1 MSISSM
7 FEIGRRSLS
16 TYKSAIDVTSGNIA
30 NANNPGYTRR
40 RVDLRNLTQTNGV
53 LGRLGSGVSPG
64 DLLRT
69 RQRFAETALWRENA
83 GLAKYEQSETMLQQV
98 ESIFGDA
105 SSGGLSNVLS
115 EFWNSWNDLA
125 NDPESDSLRSLVK
138 NKGQLLADSMNNTY
152 NRTLQFQQQIKPQIS
167 GTVNDINRIGRQ
179 LVNLNRELRVSDNP
193 DLLDSRDQLISDLS
207 KMINISVKEKDTGE
221 VSIFSGGYLLVS
233 DTKQNELSVSFNSDS
248 AVQSAAVVFKDSNF
262 EPEIEGGTLA
272 GMMDTFNNKIPSYL
286 DSLDTLAVNVA
297 EKVNE
302 LHAAGYNV
310 AGTTGVNFFDDGV
323 SGASSFR
330 MNAAIVED
338 PTLIATRAATEGV
351 GSNSVAESIFNLQF
365 DTIVE
370 NQAPSDFFTNLL
382 SVIGSDI
389 DNASFLRESQEL
401 ITQNL
406 QNQKDQVAGV
416 SLDEEMTKLV
426 QYEQAYQAAAKIINT
441 VDQMLETVLSLR

>member
-1 MSISSM
+1 M

-16 TYKSAIDVTSGNIA
+16 SYKSAIDVTSGNIA

-53 LGRLGSGVSPG
+53 LGRLGSGVEPG
-64 DLLRT
+64 DLMRT

-83 GLAKYEQSETMLQQV
+83 GLSKYQQSEALLQQV
-98 ESIFGDA
+98 ESIFGDS
-105 SSGGLSNVLS
+105 SSGGLSSVLS

-125 NDPESDSLRSLVK
+125 NDPESDALRSLVK

-152 NRTLQFQQQIKPQIS
+152 NRTLQFQQQIKPQITS
-167 GTVNDINRIGRQ
+167 TVNDINRIGQQ
-179 LVNLNRELRVSDNP
+179 LININKELRVSNNP
-193 DLLDSRDQLISDLS
+193 DLMDSRDQLITDLS
-207 KMINISVKEKDTGE
+207 QMININVKEKDNGE
-221 VSIFSGGYLLVS
+221 VSIFFGGHVLIS
-233 DTKQNELSVSFNSDS
+233 DTKQNELSVDYNTDNI
-248 AVQSAAVVFKDSNF
+248 VQSVGVVFKDSSYK
-262 EPEIEGGTLA
+262 PEIEGGSLA
-272 GMMDTFNNKIPSYL
+272 GLVDTFNNKIPSYL
-286 DSLDTLAVNVA
+286 DSLDTLAVKIA

-302 LHAAGYNV
+302 KHVAGYNI
-310 AGTTGVNFFDDGV
+310 AGTTGVNFFASGI
-323 SGASSFR
+323 SGASSFK
-330 MNAAIVED
+330 MNEAIVKD

-370 NQAPSDFFTNLL
+370 NQAPSDFFTNLI

-389 DNASFLRESQEL
+389 DNASFQRESHEL
-401 ITQNL
+401 ITQSL

-416 SLDEEMTKLV
+416 SLDEEMTRLV